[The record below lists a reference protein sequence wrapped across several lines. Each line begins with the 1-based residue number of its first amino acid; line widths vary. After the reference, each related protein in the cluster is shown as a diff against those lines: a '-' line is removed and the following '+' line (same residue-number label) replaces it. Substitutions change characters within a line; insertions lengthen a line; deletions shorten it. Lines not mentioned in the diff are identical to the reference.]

1 MILFARD
8 WGKYPNARPDYETS
22 NKSFYDLAVQYRDM
36 GIENHLFLLALHD
49 QSLKGVDPF
58 AKDLDIET
66 KGKIAIE
73 CKINPWYYFREIARV
88 PGNGGEEAIPIQ
100 ANRGNIALWWC
111 FFNHITTFLIQIRQT
126 GKSLSV
132 DELAVYLMEIRC
144 RNTVINL
151 LTKDES
157 LRKNNIARLKEID
170 AELPAYLRQRGKD
183 DANNT
188 EIITVNKNNNR
199 LLTHLPQASPKL
211 ANNVGRGFTSPITF
225 VDEGPFQ
232 PNIDIALPAAL
243 AAGNN
248 VRERA
253 ARAGEPYG
261 NILTTTAGKKDEK
274 GGAFFYNLL
283 CESAPW
289 SEGFFDAYD
298 YEALEALV
306 RKIAPGGKYYMN
318 ITLNHKQLGKT
329 DAWLKNAIETTA
341 GITADMADRDFFNRW
356 TSGSISS
363 PLSIDDLERIRNSE
377 RNPDWVDVNHE
388 FGYRFEWF
396 IPKKDVTARMA
407 NGKYLICIDPSE
419 AIGRDAMSFYVM
431 DTRSGECICAA
442 TVKETMV
449 LNFAHYLA
457 EFMIKYENTIAVIE
471 RKSTGIT
478 LIEHL
483 LIILPSRN
491 IDPVKRI
498 YNVMVNNADEYPE
511 LFAEC
516 RVPMGRRNPHF
527 YAQTKR
533 YFGFATA
540 GSGANARSFLYGE
553 VLQNAAKQLGDVVY
567 HKTTI
572 DQITSLIT
580 KNNRVD
586 HPNGG
591 NDDHVVA
598 WLLGAYVLM
607 FGKQLAYYD
616 INVAQILSARKSKML
631 ATLTPEQ
638 QYVNKQQEQYRAK
651 LEALLELLNEENDQF
666 LVARYEQQARH
677 LDSLIERRDNESVS
691 VDDLIRKTKEAK
703 RINRNSIATNQ
714 IMANGGLFS
723 GRSYNDIGHGGYA
736 SNFGNYGHYGIR

>member
-22 NKSFYDLAVQYRDM
+22 NRSFYDLAVQYRDM

-58 AKDLDIET
+58 SKDLDIET

-88 PGNGGEEAIPIQ
+88 PGDSGEDAIPLQ

-132 DELAVYLMEIRC
+132 DELAIYLMEIRC

-157 LRKNNIARLKEID
+157 LRKNNIARLKAID
-170 AELPAYLRQRGKD
+170 SELPDYLRQRGKD

-188 EIITVNKNNNR
+188 EIITVNKNGNR

-225 VDEGPFQ
+225 GDEGPFQ
-232 PNIDIALPAAL
+232 PNIEIALPAAL

-248 VRERA
+248 ARERA

-261 NILTTTAGKKDEK
+261 NIFTTTAGKKDEK
-274 GGAFFYNLL
+274 GGAFFYGLL

-289 SEGFFDAYD
+289 SEGFFDAAD
-298 YEALEALV
+298 SEALEALV

-318 ITLNHKQLGKT
+318 ITLNHKQLGKS

-396 IPKKDVTARMA
+396 IPKKDVATRMGS
-407 NGKYLICIDPSE
+407 GKYLICIDPSE

-431 DTRSGECICAA
+431 DTRSGECICAS

-516 RVPMGRRNPHF
+516 RIPMGRRNPHF

-666 LVARYEQQARH
+666 LIARYEQQARH
-677 LDSLIERRDNESVS
+677 LDSLIERKDNESVS

-703 RINRNSIATNQ
+703 RINRQSSSINQ
-714 IMANGGLFS
+714 IMVGGGLFS
-723 GRSYNDIGHGGYA
+723 GRNYNDIGHGGYA
-736 SNFGNYGHYGIR
+736 SNFGNYGHYGMH

>member
-8 WGKYPNARPDYETS
+8 WGKYPNARPDFETR
-22 NKSFYDLAVQYRDM
+22 NRSFYDLAVQYRDM
-36 GIENHLFLLALHD
+36 GIKNHLFILALHD

-58 AKDLDIET
+58 DPDLDIET

-88 PGNGGEEAIPIQ
+88 PGDSGEDAIPLQ

-111 FFNHITTFLIQIRQT
+111 FFNHATTFLIQIRQT

-132 DELAVYLMEIRC
+132 DELAIYLMEIRC

-157 LRKNNIARLKEID
+157 LRKNNIARLKAID
-170 AELPAYLRQRGKD
+170 AELPAYLRQRTKD

-188 EIITVNKNNNR
+188 EIITVNKNGNR

-225 VDEGPFQ
+225 GDEGPFQ

-248 VRERA
+248 ARERA

-261 NILTTTAGKKDEK
+261 NIFTTTAGKKDEK
-274 GGAFFYNLL
+274 GGAFFFNLL

-289 SEGFFDAYD
+289 SEELFDAPD
-298 YEALEALV
+298 YKGLEALV
-306 RKIAPGGKYYMN
+306 RKFAPGGKYYVN
-318 ITLNHKQLGKT
+318 ITLNHRQLGKS
-329 DAWLKNAIETTA
+329 DEWLKNAIETTA
-341 GITADMADRDFFNRW
+341 GITPEMADRDFFNRW

-363 PLSIDDLERIRNSE
+363 PLHVDQLERIRQSE
-377 RNPDWVDVNHE
+377 RTPNWVDINHE
-388 FGYRFEWF
+388 LGYRFEWF
-396 IPKKDVTARMA
+396 VPKNDVAARMA
-407 NGKYLICIDPSE
+407 KGKYLICIDPSE

-431 DTRSGECICAA
+431 DTHSGECVCAS

-471 RKSTGIT
+471 RKSTGLT

-483 LIILPSRN
+483 LIILPSRG

-498 YNVMVNNADEYPE
+498 YNTMVNNADEFPE

-516 RVPMGRRNPHF
+516 RVPMGRRNPNF
-527 YAQTKR
+527 YSQTKR

-586 HPNGG
+586 HPHGG

-616 INVAQILSARKSKML
+616 INVPQILAARKARAM
-631 ATLTPEQ
+631 AELTPEQ
-638 QYVNKQQEQYRAK
+638 QYINRQQDMYRAK
-651 LEALLELLNEENDQF
+651 LETILDLLNTETDPF
-666 LVARYEQQARH
+666 LVTRYEQQARH
-677 LDSLIERRDNESVS
+677 LDSMIDRRDNESVS
-691 VDDLIRKTKEAK
+691 VDELIRKTRESK
-703 RINRNSIATNQ
+703 RMGRQNSARNDLMSS
-714 IMANGGLFS
+714 GGLFS
-723 GRSYNDIGHGGYA
+723 GGNMHNHDNGGYA
-736 SNFGNYGHYGIR
+736 SNFGNYSRYGMY

>member
-1 MILFARD
+1 
-8 WGKYPNARPDYETS
+8 
-22 NKSFYDLAVQYRDM
+22 
-36 GIENHLFLLALHD
+36 
-49 QSLKGVDPF
+49 
-58 AKDLDIET
+58 
-66 KGKIAIE
+66 
-73 CKINPWYYFREIARV
+73 
-88 PGNGGEEAIPIQ
+88 
-100 ANRGNIALWWC
+100 
-111 FFNHITTFLIQIRQT
+111 
-126 GKSLSV
+126 
-132 DELAVYLMEIRC
+132 
-144 RNTVINL
+144 
-151 LTKDES
+151 
-157 LRKNNIARLKEID
+157 
-170 AELPAYLRQRGKD
+170 
-183 DANNT
+183 
-188 EIITVNKNNNR
+188 
-199 LLTHLPQASPKL
+199 
-211 ANNVGRGFTSPITF
+211 
-225 VDEGPFQ
+225 
-232 PNIDIALPAAL
+232 
-243 AAGNN
+243 
-248 VRERA
+248 
-253 ARAGEPYG
+253 
-261 NILTTTAGKKDEK
+261 
-274 GGAFFYNLL
+274 
-283 CESAPW
+283 
-289 SEGFFDAYD
+289 
-298 YEALEALV
+298 
-306 RKIAPGGKYYMN
+306 MN
-318 ITLNHKQLGKT
+318 ITLNHKQLGKS
-329 DAWLKNAIETTA
+329 DEWLKNAIETTA

-377 RNPDWVDVNHE
+377 RNPDWVDINHE
-388 FGYRFEWF
+388 YGYRFEWYV
-396 IPKKDVTARMA
+396 PKKDVTTRMA

-553 VLQNAAKQLGDVVY
+553 VLQNAAKQIGDVVY

-714 IMANGGLFS
+714 IMASGGLFS